1 MNEQVIVIGASG
13 HGKVVADIILRCGD
27 TLLGFLDDNETLPD
41 KMAWDSCFRED
52 IELWKVFECRVC
64 DCNRQFG
71 YPRENC
77 TTA

>member
-13 HGKVVADIILRCGD
+13 HGKVVADIILSCGD
-27 TLLGFLDDNETLPD
+27 TLLGLLDDNETLPD
-41 KMAWDSCFRED
+41 EIDGIPVLG